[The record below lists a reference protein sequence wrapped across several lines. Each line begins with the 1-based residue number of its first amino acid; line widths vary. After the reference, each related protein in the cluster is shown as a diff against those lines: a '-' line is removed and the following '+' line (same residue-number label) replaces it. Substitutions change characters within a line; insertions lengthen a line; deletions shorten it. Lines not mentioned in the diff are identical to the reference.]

1 MICHAAEYQTANVD
15 RNHAILRFPS
25 RIGVMVDTGLVDYW
39 RRKWSPER
47 RQCDPDEGQGS
58 RVIGLADTQTAF
70 YLAAL
75 GVGLAAVALGTE
87 RLWDIQRNSSRPG

>member
-1 MICHAAEYQTANVD
+1 
-15 RNHAILRFPS
+15 
-25 RIGVMVDTGLVDYW
+25 MVDTGLVDYW
-39 RRKWSPER
+39 KRKWIPER

-75 GVGLAAVALGTE
+75 GVGLAAVALGLE
-87 RLWDIQRNSSRPG
+87 RLITPYRGNGRAGWGALSSFQSTPVQTPQRLSRPRDHSAR

>member
-1 MICHAAEYQTANVD
+1 MTD
-15 RNHAILRFPS
+15 RLSTHLF
-25 RIGVMVDTGLVDYW
+25 RIGNMVDTGLIDHW
-39 RRKWSPER
+39 RRKWSPEK

-75 GVGLAAVALGTE
+75 GVGLAAVTLGLE
-87 RLWDIQRNSSRPG
+87 RLCCSQRNRSRP